1 MLRLNLKTLGRAS
14 IFGLLLATTGLIVSC
29 TSIKT
34 SRPVVPMR
42 EYERVL
48 VGSLFAD
55 YVGNEACLQACHDH
69 DQTATFL
76 ADSVHGQ
83 QKVEGTDMPLVNCET
98 CHGPG
103 SEAIEPDFINKYG
116 RCDTT
121 KFVPLAR
128 LPAAAL
134 SMLCLKCHSSYSM
147 ANMQYWPF
155 SDHALGEVSCSDCHK
170 LHQSSQQKL
179 KGVEIN
185 RLCMGCHD
193 GIRAAFSLTSRHPVP
208 EGRML
213 CTDCHEPHGSQAPR
227 GLVSLDQKGL
237 CLNCHGQLIG
247 PFAWEHADVTD
258 ECTACHSPHGSI
270 FADMLK
276 VQEPFLCLQ
285 CHAGHTVFSAPASPS
300 VSIKGAFYTRCTNCH
315 SQIHG
320 SDTRGPHPGSGL
332 IQ

>member
-1 MLRLNLKTLGRAS
+1 MPRLISRVLVRVVVC
-14 IFGLLLATTGLIVSC
+14 GLILAAAGTVLSC
-29 TSIKT
+29 ASLKS
-34 SRPVVPMR
+34 SRPMVPMR
-42 EYERVL
+42 EYEKVL

-55 YVGNEACLQACHDH
+55 YVGNEACLSACHQH
-69 DQTATFL
+69 DQTAQFL
-76 ADSVHGQ
+76 QESVHGH
-83 QKVEGTDMPLVNCET
+83 QKVEGTEMPLVNCET

-103 SEAIEPDFINKYG
+103 SEAIEQDFVNRNA
-116 RCDTT
+116 RCDTS
-121 KFVPLAR
+121 KFIPLKS

-147 ANMQYWPF
+147 ANMQYFPF

-170 LHQSSQQKL
+170 LHKSSEQKL
-179 KGVEIN
+179 KGADISK
-185 RLCMGCHD
+185 LCMSCHD
-193 GIRAAFSLTSRHPVP
+193 TVRADFSFSNRHPVP
-208 EGRML
+208 EGRMV

-227 GLVSLDQKGL
+227 GLVALDQKGL
-237 CLNCHGQLIG
+237 CVNCHGQVVG

-258 ECTACHSPHGSI
+258 ECTTCHSPHGSV

-276 VQEPFLCLQ
+276 IQQPFLCLQ
-285 CHAGHTVFSAPASPS
+285 CHSGHSDPGTPDSPS
-300 VSIKGAFYTRCTNCH
+300 PIVKGAFYTRCSNCH